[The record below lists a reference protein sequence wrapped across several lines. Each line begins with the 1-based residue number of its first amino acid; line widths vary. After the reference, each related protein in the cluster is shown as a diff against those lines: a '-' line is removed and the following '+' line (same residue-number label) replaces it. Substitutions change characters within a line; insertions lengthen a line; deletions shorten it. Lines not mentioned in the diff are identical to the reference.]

1 MERAMKSASSIDPRL
16 RVLFLVGAAV
26 GIFMLPRVW
35 MAAMAAAV
43 LAVLWIAVGL
53 PPARLLRRWRWRWR
67 RRSRREERERLLER
81 RQTAQPRRGRAD
93 RSPPRATD
101 RAR

>member
-1 MERAMKSASSIDPRL
+1 L

-53 PPARLLRRWRWRWR
+53 PPRRLARQVYKLIPFTLFILGSYALTKEDAAIDRWIEFHGIKLNMGGAAIGLLMVLRVLAVVMA
-67 RRSRREERERLLER
+67 S
-81 RQTAQPRRGRAD
+81 
-93 RSPPRATD
+93 
-101 RAR
+101 